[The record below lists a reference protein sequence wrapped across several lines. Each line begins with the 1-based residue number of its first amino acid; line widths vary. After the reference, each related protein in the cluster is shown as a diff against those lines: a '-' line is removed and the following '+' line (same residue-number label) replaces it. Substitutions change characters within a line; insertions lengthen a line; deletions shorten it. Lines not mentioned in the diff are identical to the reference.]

1 MKKNYAID
9 IDFYTENVLST
20 NPKSNALDTGI
31 WFSKNDIGTS
41 FLTLTFLNNGEPID
55 LTYYNIS
62 LNWLLANREKAL
74 QELGI
79 VKEETTGVATVE
91 VPSGIISNIK
101 GKYYFT
107 ATIEKIDRKET
118 LTSSSYTV
126 TVVDSLENGE
136 VVDDKLLIRVKDSQ
150 LLDGKTFDEVAQAAA
165 DLVGPIATEGLA
177 TKQELKEA
185 VKDKV
190 NQGQVD
196 EAISEATKDMATQEY
211 VNTKIQEIPQQD
223 LTPYLK
229 KSEASTVATT
239 GEYKDL
245 KNVPVVQIVDDV
257 VKFEKLSEGIYT
269 FNTKASFIISPS
281 LAVEIT
287 NIGAELLVFK
297 SVLTKTFMLF
307 DSGKIVVPSEDGIKE
322 IFMSDMVIHSDL
334 DSYTTDEELRQA
346 LALLKQ
352 EETIKDQ
359 ELTKNIYKYVQ
370 ELFNQI
376 PDTYLTDYATQ
387 DFVLNKIAEALAEI
401 GPGGGVTREE
411 VIEIVDEK
419 LAEFDIDL
427 TNYYTKEETENA
439 ITSKGFL
446 TKQEADGL
454 YMKKEEDLDN
464 YYPTQG
470 QYTSLLKGDFYNLH
484 HTITDLLNTNE
495 TDQHENRRIMHFFRK
510 IAGTDRYILWVDNN
524 GSEHP
529 AGLGIVHFV
538 SGKSLEVDTYT
549 EFTTLGMGVKDNNYN
564 AIRWAVH
571 PSAPIVLF
579 AYQNNSQEFRSS
591 LLKINTADWTITV
604 ENEVVLKTGNIVLAG
619 TTYMS
624 GDFAVTEDF
633 SRVGFLFNEGKT
645 DAKNILIYDI
655 KNTGDSWS
663 FTNLMEFASY
673 VEADGYNNYMT
684 GNLAFVDKSRFLA
697 GAEENQYLILNTID
711 EETKTISQIKY
722 TFGKGIYRTYS
733 INNVLFNLYD
743 GKDNNYSYMEAFE
756 INNDNKMTILDSLGN
771 YNEPNSAFMKYVPLM
786 QGMNPGGM
794 WSYMPFYVN
803 NWNATE
809 SKIDLFTTG
818 MDYAQYKDLYNGT
831 ICFNKISKKFE
842 YYYPNFSY
850 YRRQMSDFMLDGDS
864 RAIGIYKNKIYI
876 FEIKK
881 DFVFVAQI
889 GDTSLYSYN
898 CNYNAEQNQLS
909 LYKQQ

>member
-9 IDFYTENVLST
+9 IDFYTENVMST

-31 WFSKNDIGTS
+31 WFSRNDINTS
-41 FLTLTFLNNGEPID
+41 FLTLIFTNNGEPID
-55 LTYYNIS
+55 LTDYNIS
-62 LNWLLANREKAL
+62 LNWLLANREKAV

-79 VKEETTGVATVE
+79 MKEETTGVATVS
-91 VPSGIISNIK
+91 VPTGVISNVK

-107 ATIEKIDRKET
+107 ATIEKMDTKET
-118 LTSSSYTV
+118 LTSSSYVV
-126 TVVDSLENGE
+126 TVIDSLENGE
-136 VVDDKLLIRVKDSQ
+136 IVDDKLLIRVKDSQ
-150 LLDGKTFDEVAQAAA
+150 LLDGKTFEEVAEAAA
-165 DLVGPIATEGLA
+165 DLVGDIATEGLA
-177 TKQELKEA
+177 TKQELQEA
-185 VKDKV
+185 VKDKMT
-190 NQGQVD
+190 NEQVAEAID
-196 EAISEATKDMATQEY
+196 EATRDMATTQY
-211 VNTKIQEIPQQD
+211 VDESIQKIPSPD
-223 LTPYLK
+223 LSPYLK
-229 KSEASTVATT
+229 KEEAATVATS

-245 KNVPVVQIVDDV
+245 KNVPVVQLSQDV
-257 VKFEKLSEGIYT
+257 VKFEELTEGIYI
-269 FNTKASFIISPS
+269 FNTKASFIISPT
-281 LAVEIT
+281 LALEIT

-297 SVLTKTFMLF
+297 SVLSKTFMLF
-307 DSGKIVVPSEDGIKE
+307 DSGKIVVPSGDGVKE
-322 IFMSDMVIHSDL
+322 ILINDMVIHSEL
-334 DSYTTDEELRQA
+334 DEYATDEELRQA
-346 LALLKQ
+346 LALFKQ

-376 PDTYLTDYATQ
+376 PETYLIDYATQ
-387 DFVLNKIAEALAEI
+387 DFVMNKIGEALADI
-401 GPGGGVTREE
+401 PSGGLTREE
-411 VIEIVDEK
+411 VIQLIDEK
-419 LAEFDIDL
+419 IAGISVDL
-427 TNYYTKEETENA
+427 SNYYTKQETENA
-439 ITSKGFL
+439 ITSKGYI
-446 TKQEADGL
+446 TKMEADGL

-464 YYPTQG
+464 YYPAQG

-484 HTITDLLNTNE
+484 HTITDLFNTNE
-495 TDQHENRRIMHFFRK
+495 TNQHENRRIMHFLRK
-510 IAGTDRYILWVDNN
+510 IAGTDRYIVWVDNN

-529 AGLGIVHFV
+529 AGLAVVHFV

-579 AYQNNSQEFRSS
+579 AYQNNSQEFKAT
-591 LLKINTADWTITV
+591 LLKINTADWTIEV
-604 ENEVVLKTGNIVLAG
+604 ENEVVLKTGNIILAG

-624 GDFAVTEDF
+624 GDFAITENFD
-633 SRVGFLFNEGKT
+633 RVGFLFNEGKT
-645 DAKNILIYDI
+645 DAKNMVFYDI
-655 KNTGDSWS
+655 VDSGDSWS
-663 FTNLMEFASY
+663 FENSMEFPSWTD
-673 VEADGYNNYMT
+673 VDEYNNYQTANM
-684 GNLAFVDKSRFLA
+684 AFLDKSRFLA
-697 GAEENQYLILNTID
+697 GEERNQYLILNTID
-711 EETKTISQIKY
+711 EETKTISQVKY

-733 INNVLFNLYD
+733 INGVLFNLYD
-743 GKDNNYSYMEAFE
+743 GKDNNYSYMEAFT
-756 INNDNKMTILDSLGN
+756 ISDDNKMTILDSLGN

-831 ICFNKISKKFE
+831 ICFNKITKKFE

-850 YRRQMSDFMLDGDS
+850 YRRQMTDFMCDGDS

-881 DFVFVAQI
+881 DFVFVVQI

>member
-1 MKKNYAID
+1 MKKNYNID
-9 IDFYTENVLST
+9 IDFYAENVMST

-31 WFSKNDIGTS
+31 WFSKNDINTS
-41 FLTLTFLNNGEPID
+41 FLTLTFLDNGQPID
-55 LTYYNIS
+55 LTDYNIS

-79 VKEETTGVATVE
+79 VKEETSGVATVA
-91 VPSGIISNIK
+91 VPTGVISNIK

-107 ATIEKIDRKET
+107 TTLQKIDTKET
-118 LTSSSYTV
+118 LTSSSYVV
-126 TVVDSLENGE
+126 TVIDSLENGE
-136 VVDDKLLIRVKDSQ
+136 IVDDKLLIRVKDSQ
-150 LLDGKTFDEVAQAAA
+150 LLDGKTFNEVAQAAA

-177 TKQELKEA
+177 TKQELQEA
-185 VKDKV
+185 TKDKV
-190 NQGQVD
+190 TAQQVD

-257 VKFEKLSEGIYT
+257 VKFEKLSEGIYI
-269 FNTKASFIISPS
+269 FNTKASLIISPTI
-281 LAVEIT
+281 AYEIT
-287 NIGAELLVFK
+287 NVGAELLVFK
-297 SVLTKTFMLF
+297 SAITKTFMLF
-307 DSGKIVVPSEDGIKE
+307 DSGKIVVPNGDNVKE
-322 IFMSDMVIHSDL
+322 ILMSDMVASGDL
-334 DSYTTDEELRQA
+334 DVYATDEELRQA
-346 LALLKQ
+346 LAQFKN

-370 ELFNQI
+370 ELFDKI
-376 PDTYLTDYATQ
+376 PETYLADYATKE
-387 DFVLNKIAEALAEI
+387 FVVNKIAEAIADI
-401 GPGGGVTREE
+401 PSGGGITREE
-411 VIEIVDEK
+411 VIQLIDEK
-419 LAEFDIDL
+419 LAGISVDL
-427 TNYYTKEETENA
+427 SNYYTKQETENA

-464 YYPTQG
+464 YYPAQG

-484 HTITDLLNTNE
+484 HTITDLFNTNE
-495 TDQHENRRIMHFFRK
+495 TNQHENRRIMHFFRK
-510 IAGTDRYILWVDNN
+510 IPNTDRFAIWVDNN
-524 GSEHP
+524 GSEYP
-529 AGLGIVHFV
+529 AGLAVVHFV

-571 PSAPIVLF
+571 PTSPVVLF
-579 AYQNNSQEFRSS
+579 AYQNSSQEFKAT
-591 LLKINTADWTITV
+591 LLKINTTDWSIAV
-604 ENEVVLKTGNIVLAG
+604 ENEVVLKTGNIILAG

-645 DAKNILIYDI
+645 DAKNMVFYDI
-655 KNTGDSWS
+655 VNDGDSWS

-697 GAEENQYLILNTID
+697 GAEKNQYLILNTID
-711 EETKTISQIKY
+711 EETKTISQVKY

-733 INNVLFNLYD
+733 INGILFNLYD
-743 GKDNNYSYMEAFE
+743 GKDNNYSYMEAFK
-756 INNDNKMTILDSLGN
+756 ISDDNKMTILDSLGN
-771 YNEPNSAFMKYVPLM
+771 YNLPESAFMKYVPLM

-818 MDYAQYKDLYNGT
+818 MDYGQFKDLYDGT

-850 YRRQMSDFMLDGDS
+850 YRRQMTDFMLDGDS

-909 LYKQQ
+909 LYKQ

>member
-1 MKKNYAID
+1 MKKNYEIN
-9 IDFYTENVLST
+9 IDFYAENVLST
-20 NPKSNALDTGI
+20 NPKSNALDSGI

-41 FLTLTFLNNGEPID
+41 FLTLTFLDNGEPID
-55 LTYYNIS
+55 LTDYNIS

-91 VPSGIISNIK
+91 VPTGVISNVK

-107 ATIEKIDRKET
+107 VTLEKINTKET
-118 LTSSSYTV
+118 LTSSSYV
-126 TVVDSLENGE
+126 LSVVDSLENGE
-136 VVDDKLLIRVKDSQ
+136 IVDDKLLIKVKDSQ
-150 LLDGKTFDEVAQAAA
+150 LLDGKTFYEVAQAAA

-177 TKQELKEA
+177 TKVELEEA

-190 NQGQVD
+190 TAEQVN
-196 EAISEATKDMATQEY
+196 ESISEATKDMATQEY

-229 KSEASTVATT
+229 KSESAKVATS
-239 GEYKDL
+239 GDYNDL
-245 KNVPVVQIVDDV
+245 RNVPVVQITDDV
-257 VKFEKLSEGIYT
+257 VKFEELTEGIYI
-269 FNTKASFIISPS
+269 FNTKASLIISPS
-281 LAVEIT
+281 LALEIT
-287 NIGAELLVFK
+287 NVGAELLVFK
-297 SVLTKTFMLF
+297 NAISKTFMIF
-307 DSGKIVVPSEDGIKE
+307 DSGKIIVPDEDGVKE
-322 IFMSDMVIHSDL
+322 ILMSDMVIHSDL
-334 DSYTTDEELRQA
+334 DSYTTNEELRQA

-376 PDTYLTDYATQ
+376 PETYLIDYATQ
-387 DFVLNKIAEALAEI
+387 DFVVNKIAEALAEI
-401 GPGGGVTREE
+401 GPGGGLSREE
-411 VIEIVDEK
+411 VEQIVDEK
-419 LAEFDIDL
+419 LAGITIDL
-427 TNYYTKEETENA
+427 SNYYTKQEAENA
-439 ITSKGFL
+439 ITSKGYI
-446 TKQEADGL
+446 TREEGDNL
-454 YMKKEEDLDN
+454 YMKKEQDLDN
-464 YYPTQG
+464 YYPSQG

-484 HTITDLLNTNE
+484 HTITDLFNTNE
-495 TDQHENRRIMHFFRK
+495 TNQHENRRIMHFFRK
-510 IAGTDRYILWVDNN
+510 IAGTDRYIVWVDNN

-549 EFTTLGMGVKDNNYN
+549 EFTTLGMGVKDNSYN
-564 AIRWAVH
+564 GIRWAVH

-591 LLKINTADWTITV
+591 LLKINTVDWTITL
-604 ENEVVLKTGNIVLAG
+604 ENEVVLKTGNVILAG

-645 DAKNILIYDI
+645 DAKNMVFYDI
-655 KNTGDSWS
+655 VDSGDSWS
-663 FTNLMEFASY
+663 FENSMEFPSWTD
-673 VEADGYNNYMT
+673 VDEYNNYQTANM
-684 GNLAFVDKSRFLA
+684 AFLDKSRFLA
-697 GAEENQYLILNTID
+697 GEERNQYLILNTID
-711 EETKTISQIKY
+711 EETKTISQVKY

-733 INNVLFNLYD
+733 INSVLFNLYD
-743 GKDNNYSYMEAFE
+743 GKDNNYSYMEAFT
-756 INNDNKMTILDSLGN
+756 ISDDNKMTILDSLGN

-831 ICFNKISKKFE
+831 ICFNKITKKFE

-850 YRRQMSDFMLDGDS
+850 YRRQMTDFMCDGDS

-881 DFVFVAQI
+881 DFVFVVQI